1 MLLLWTPGL
10 NACVETGRIQE
21 ALALMASMREAS
33 IRPGH
38 GAYNIIIKYW
48 CRIGGNGAGGQ
59 AGQGTHGHH
68 PL

>member
-1 MLLLWTPGL
+1 
-10 NACVETGRIQE
+10 
-21 ALALMASMREAS
+21 MASMREAS